1 MHSPTLFILS
11 AVLMAL
17 VSTVLCAVWHF
28 NKQIPG
34 LRLWTLSYSL
44 GFLACLSFL
53 VRDHLPEPLSVL
65 LTQGTMLWGACLYL
79 LGCIAHT
86 GRRLVSLRHATV
98 FIAALIGLN
107 LYFTVVHPDLQM
119 RFVLAGLGNGIFFL
133 LTARTLAH
141 GARQQV
147 PMRYLVAL
155 VACLH
160 GVFLLLRPL
169 LFKLGPVQPTDVE
182 LVALL
187 SQFVLLEFI
196 VALVFMAFGT
206 LMLANEFITN
216 ELRHLAE
223 VDPLTSVFNRRA
235 FLMSLDKAIHQA
247 QRTEASLAVLVIDL
261 DYFKKIN
268 DTCGHQGG
276 DEVLRHFVQI
286 SAQCLRQ
293 QDVMGRLGGEE
304 FAIFLPGSDGAG
316 ARTVAE
322 RLRAAVAARPATTH
336 QGSVALTVSIGLTLC
351 VRGDSSD
358 AALRRADQAMY
369 QAKEHGRNRVEF
381 MAQAPA

>member
-44 GFLACLSFL
+44 GFLACLSLL

-133 LTARTLAH
+133 LTARTLAS
-141 GARQQV
+141 G
-147 PMRYLVAL
+147 
-155 VACLH
+155 
-160 GVFLLLRPL
+160 GV
-169 LFKLGPVQPTDVE
+169 
-182 LVALL
+182 
-187 SQFVLLEFI
+187 S
-196 VALVFMAFGT
+196 
-206 LMLANEFITN
+206 
-216 ELRHLAE
+216 
-223 VDPLTSVFNRRA
+223 
-235 FLMSLDKAIHQA
+235 
-247 QRTEASLAVLVIDL
+247 ASSPRIA
-261 DYFKKIN
+261 
-268 DTCGHQGG
+268 
-276 DEVLRHFVQI
+276 
-286 SAQCLRQ
+286 
-293 QDVMGRLGGEE
+293 
-304 FAIFLPGSDGAG
+304 
-316 ARTVAE
+316 
-322 RLRAAVAARPATTH
+322 LRARSTARASMPSAI
-336 QGSVALTVSIGLTLC
+336 A
-351 VRGDSSD
+351 
-358 AALRRADQAMY
+358 
-369 QAKEHGRNRVEF
+369 
-381 MAQAPA
+381 

>member
-1 MHSPTLFILS
+1 M
-11 AVLMAL
+11 
-17 VSTVLCAVWHF
+17 
-28 NKQIPG
+28 
-34 LRLWTLSYSL
+34 
-44 GFLACLSFL
+44 
-53 VRDHLPEPLSVL
+53 
-65 LTQGTMLWGACLYL
+65 
-79 LGCIAHT
+79 
-86 GRRLVSLRHATV
+86 SLRHATV

-133 LTARTLAH
+133 LTARTLAS
-141 GARQQV
+141 GERQQV

-155 VACLH
+155 VAGLH